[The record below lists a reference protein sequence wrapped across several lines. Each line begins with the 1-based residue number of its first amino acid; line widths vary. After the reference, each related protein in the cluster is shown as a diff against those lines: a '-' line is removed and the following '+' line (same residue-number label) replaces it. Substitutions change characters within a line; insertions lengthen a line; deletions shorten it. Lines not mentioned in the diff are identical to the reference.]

1 MTKMS
6 LPQQWLTFENQYVTY
21 QYLNQAG
28 GKINHWKSPYS
39 QNKEEK
45 AYDHLTVNTI
55 QRYSY

>member
-1 MTKMS
+1 MS